1 MSRSRPVP
9 CWAVG
14 KRGAPYQ
21 PVVQAVAGLWST
33 ASAAACG
40 LSPSA
45 GPPGPN
51 ASTRAGT
58 RGAPPWPELVRPG
71 ALAPAEE
78 APAEEA
84 PAEEAP
90 AEEAPAEEAPA
101 EEAPEEEAPEEE
113 APEEEAPEGPR
124 PE

>member
-9 CWAVG
+9 CWTVG
-14 KRGAPYQ
+14 KRDVPYQ

-33 ASAAACG
+33 ASGAACG

-51 ASTRAGT
+51 ASTRTGT
-58 RGAPPWPELVRPG
+58 RGTPPDPGPARPG

-84 PAEEAP
+84 LAEGV
-90 AEEAPAEEAPA
+90 
-101 EEAPEEEAPEEE
+101 PEEEAPDDR
-113 APEEEAPEGPR
+113 APAEGVP
-124 PE
+124 